1 MRFLQSAH
9 ARTFGRTPPVSS
21 YSLISIPVISQSL
34 SITSDFSAASRREKR
49 KIVSEREKCSEIKP
63 EWQRESVRYGERNT
77 ERKIDIDREA
87 ARKRRSEKNKEIEI

>member
-1 MRFLQSAH
+1 MLCDSCRARMHVPSAEHRLCPRTLSSPSQSSPRASPSLRTFLQ
-9 ARTFGRTPPVSS
+9 
-21 YSLISIPVISQSL
+21 
-34 SITSDFSAASRREKR
+34 REKR